1 MGTIRGMYVAKT
13 DIGKKRDTNE
23 DKSATLVN
31 SSGDVLLLV
40 CDGMGGHNKGS
51 YASAKILEVV
61 SKEFANKSSFFS
73 ARTAYFWL
81 QRVLKEAN
89 SDINSYAQEH
99 EDYNGMGST
108 VVIALLVK
116 DKIILASAGD
126 SRIYLMDDGKLVQL
140 TEDQTYVNHLVKI
153 GQITPEEAKVR
164 KDRHVL
170 INAMGIYP
178 SLSLDMKI
186 IENVSKPIILCSDG
200 LYNNIT
206 EQELYRTLSVNE
218 TPSQKIDTVINIANM
233 NGGSDNIS
241 IAYWEAF
248 KNA

>member
-1 MGTIRGMYVAKT
+1 MEKIRGMYVAKT
-13 DIGKKRDTNE
+13 DIGKKRQSNE

-51 YASAKILEVV
+51 YASAKVLEVV
-61 SKEFANKSSFFS
+61 NKEFSAKSSFFS
-73 ARTAYFWL
+73 VRTAYFWL

-89 SDINSYAQEH
+89 TDIYNYAQEN
-99 EDYNGMGST
+99 EDYKDMGTT

-116 DKIILASAGD
+116 NKIIIASAGD
-126 SRIYLMDDGKLVQL
+126 SRCYLMDNGKLNQI

-153 GQITPEEAKVR
+153 GKITKEEAKTH
-164 KDRHVL
+164 KDRHML
-170 INAMGIYP
+170 INSMGQSP

-186 IENVSKPIILCSDG
+186 IDNEGKSIVLCSDG

-206 EQELYRTLSVNE
+206 EQELYRALAVNE
-218 TPSQKIDTVINIANM
+218 TPTQKIDTVINIANM